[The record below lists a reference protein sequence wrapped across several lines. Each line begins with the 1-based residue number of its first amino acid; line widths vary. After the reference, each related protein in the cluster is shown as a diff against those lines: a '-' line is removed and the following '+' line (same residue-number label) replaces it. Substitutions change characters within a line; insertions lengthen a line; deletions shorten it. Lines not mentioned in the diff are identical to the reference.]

1 MTCVITE
8 YPYKEELS
16 TLNTFIYKNSK
27 HTFTFFIGYLTS
39 PSTADLHF
47 RNFIIFL
54 SKSNSC
60 SSIVKFNACGS
71 RAKMLKMLREGE
83 GEGEGNMK
91 FMLLLRLT
99 FKFFSFKLNK
109 KKTKKRE
116 KNEKKITKKKK

>member
-1 MTCVITE
+1 MP
-8 YPYKEELS
+8 PYKEEHYKTLELS
-16 TLNTFIYKNSK
+16 ILNTFIYKNSK

-71 RAKMLKMLREGE
+71 QAKMLKMLREGE
-83 GEGEGNMK
+83 EEGGEYEIHVVVTADIQVFQLQAK
-91 FMLLLRLT
+91 Q
-99 FKFFSFKLNK
+99 
-109 KKTKKRE
+109 KKTK
-116 KNEKKITKKKK
+116 